1 MAMMWIWFVIGVL
14 IAFGGSVI
22 QSSEE
27 NIKYRQW
34 TFNAENLGYSLI
46 WLGGA
51 VSVVMIVCILIVI
64 GLKILA

>member
-14 IAFGGSVI
+14 ITFGGCVI

-27 NIKYRQW
+27 NIKYKQW
-34 TFNAENLGYSLI
+34 NFNAENLGYSLI

-51 VSVVMIVCILIVI
+51 TSVIMIVCIVLVM
-64 GLKILA
+64 GLKIFS